1 MRSIK
6 VDADTDALLTGLRG
20 RLGSSKDEVIRELV
34 RRYNAA
40 LADALTAGDRLK
52 RVEEMLVQ
60 LTLQKQE
67 DDDGGDG
74 DGTPPTYDVK

>member
-20 RLGSSKDEVIRELV
+20 RIGSSKDEVIRELV

-40 LADALTAGDRLK
+40 LADAVTAGDRLK
-52 RVEEMLVQ
+52 RIEELVTK
-60 LTLQKQE
+60 LVLLAE
-67 DDDGGDG
+67 DDDGGGDG
-74 DGTPPTYDVK
+74 GGTPPAYKVE